1 MSLDFQQVRQQ
12 VQQLGAEALQRQ
24 ARLENLRVQA
34 DDLLGQ
40 YTDQVDKL
48 REQVQ
53 TVVHL
58 YDPSLRCAL
67 PVCEALMHQG
77 ALPPLPA
84 EASVL
89 AADGSQIFMDRHA
102 EVQYGLVNAGAILM
116 RHGSAQPPVT
126 HVVSTL
132 LYHEAFERMSEATL
146 ALRRDLD
153 ERRLLAEL
161 ATQADPPVVTFTDGP
176 MELWGSVNEG
186 GEQALQFQKSLEQY
200 LEALERL
207 HTLGT
212 ITAGYVDRPGADLVV
227 RLLEVALLLEQAKN
241 GQADLKQIRKLRP
254 LQGVTDRE
262 LYREILL
269 PGERS
274 AVFAMQSQS
283 AKQYTGALALHF
295 FYLNVGTEHEDYLAR
310 VEIPAWVADDPDQVD
325 TLHAILVSQCRIL
338 GPRPYPYL
346 LHRAHETAVVS
357 LDEKEQVTQ
366 MVVNE
371 LLHRGAKVP
380 RRSYKQS
387 AKDVGK
393 RTRYGT

>member
-12 VQQLGAEALQRQ
+12 VQQLGAEAVQRQ
-24 ARLENLRVQA
+24 AHLENLRVQA
-34 DDLLGQ
+34 DALLGQ
-40 YTDQVDKL
+40 YADQVDEL
-48 REQVQ
+48 RQRVQ
-53 TVVHL
+53 AAVHL

-67 PVCEALMHQG
+67 PVHETLKHCG
-77 ALPPLPA
+77 ALPAMPA
-84 EASVL
+84 EASIL

-116 RHGSAQPPVT
+116 RHGTAQPPAT

-132 LYHEAFERMSEATL
+132 LYHEAFDRMTDATL
-146 ALRRDLD
+146 ALQRDLN

-161 ATQADPPVVTFTDGP
+161 AAQAAPPVVTFTDGP
-176 MELWGSVNEG
+176 MELWGAVNEG
-186 GEQALQFQKSLEQY
+186 GEAASQFQKSLEEY
-200 LEALERL
+200 LAALERL
-207 HTLGT
+207 HELDT
-212 ITAGYVDRPGADLVV
+212 IAAGYVDKPGANLVV
-227 RLLEVALLLEQAKN
+227 RLLEVAYLLDPAQA
-241 GQADLKQIRKLRP
+241 GGADLKQLRKLRP
-254 LQGVTDRE
+254 LEGVTDRE
-262 LYREILL
+262 LYRDSLA

-283 AKQYTGALALHF
+283 AKQYTGVLALHF

-310 VEIPAWVADDPDQVD
+310 VEIPAWVAEDPAKLDG
-325 TLHAILVSQCRIL
+325 LHAILVSQCRIL

-357 LDEKEQVTQ
+357 FDEKEQVTQ

-371 LLHRGAKVP
+371 LLSRGVKVP

-387 AKDVGK
+387 AKDAGK

>member
-1 MSLDFQQVRQQ
+1 MSLDYQQVRQQ

-24 ARLENLRVQA
+24 AHLENLREQA

-40 YTDQVDKL
+40 YTDQVDEL
-48 REQVQ
+48 RQRVQ

-58 YDPSLRCAL
+58 YDPALRCAL
-67 PVCEALMHQG
+67 PVHEPLRQRG

-84 EASVL
+84 EASIL

-116 RHGSAQPPVT
+116 RHGTSLPPAT

-132 LYHEAFERMSEATL
+132 LYHEAFDRMTDATL

-161 ATQADPPVVTFTDGP
+161 AAQADPPVITFTDGP
-176 MELWGSVNEG
+176 MELWGAVNEG
-186 GEQALQFQKSLEQY
+186 GEQASQFQKSLEEY
-200 LEALERL
+200 LAALERL
-207 HTLGT
+207 HELGT
-212 ITAGYVDRPGADLVV
+212 VTAGYVDKPGADLVV
-227 RLLEVALLLEQAKN
+227 RLLEVALLLDQAKA
-241 GQADLKQIRKLRP
+241 GRVDLKQIRKLRP
-254 LQGVTDRE
+254 LQGVSDRE
-262 LYREILL
+262 LYREILG

-283 AKQYTGALALHF
+283 AKQYEGALALHF
-295 FYLNVGTEHEDYLAR
+295 FYLNVGTENEAYLAR
-310 VEIPAWVADDPDQVD
+310 VEIPAWVAENPAQLNM
-325 TLHAILVSQCRIL
+325 LHAILISQCRML

-357 LDEKEQVTQ
+357 FDEKDQVTQ

-371 LLHRGAKVP
+371 LLSRGVSVP

-387 AKDVGK
+387 AKDAGK

>member
-24 ARLENLRVQA
+24 AHLESLQA
-34 DDLLGQ
+34 RAGDLLGQ
-40 YTDQVDKL
+40 YADQLDEL
-48 REQVQ
+48 RGRVQ

-58 YDPSLRCAL
+58 YDPALRCAL
-67 PVCEALMHQG
+67 PVREGLLFQG
-77 ALPPLPA
+77 MLPPLPA
-84 EASVL
+84 EASIL

-116 RHGSAQPPVT
+116 RHGSALPPVT

-161 ATQADPPVVTFTDGP
+161 AGQADPPVVTFTDGP

-186 GEQALQFQKSLEQY
+186 GEQASQFQKSLEQY
-200 LEALERL
+200 LAALEQL
-207 HTLGT
+207 HVLGT

-227 RLLEVALLLEQAKN
+227 RLLEVALLLEQSKS
-241 GQADLKQIRKLRP
+241 GQADLKQIHKLRP

-262 LYREILL
+262 LYLEILQ

-283 AKQYTGALALHF
+283 ARQYKDALALHF
-295 FYLNVGTEHEDYLAR
+295 FYLNVGTENEAYLAR
-310 VEIPAWVADDPDQVD
+310 VEIPAWVADDPAQLDL
-325 TLHAILVSQCRIL
+325 LHAILVSQCRIL

-366 MVVNE
+366 MVINE
-371 LLHRGAKVP
+371 LLRQGIKVP
-380 RRSYKQS
+380 HRSYKQS

>member
-12 VQQLGAEALQRQ
+12 VHQLGAEALQRQ
-24 ARLENLRVQA
+24 ARLEDLRKQA
-34 DDLLGQ
+34 DNLLGQ
-40 YTDQVDKL
+40 YSDQVDEL
-48 REQVQ
+48 RQRVQ
-53 TVVHL
+53 SVVHL
-58 YDPSLRCAL
+58 YDPALRCAL
-67 PVCEALMHQG
+67 PVREALMFRG

-84 EASVL
+84 DATIL

-102 EVQYGLVNAGAILM
+102 EVQYGLVNAGAIRM

-161 ATQADPPVVTFTDGP
+161 AAQADLPVVTFTDGP

-186 GEQALQFQKSLEQY
+186 GEQASQFQKSLEQY
-200 LEALERL
+200 LAALEQL
-207 HTLGT
+207 HELGT
-212 ITAGYVDRPGADLVV
+212 VTAGYVDRPGADLVV
-227 RLLEVALLLEQAKN
+227 RLLEVTLLLEQAKN
-241 GQADLKQIRKLRP
+241 GGADLKQIRKLRP

-262 LYREILL
+262 LYRELL
-269 PGERS
+269 QPGERS

-283 AKQYTGALALHF
+283 ARQYEGALALHF
-295 FYLNVGTEHEDYLAR
+295 FYLNVGTEIEDYLAR
-310 VEIPAWVADDPDQVD
+310 VEIPAWVADDAAQLDL
-325 TLHAILVSQCRIL
+325 LHSILVSQCRML

-366 MVVNE
+366 MVINE
-371 LLHRGAKVP
+371 LLHRGVKVP

-387 AKDVGK
+387 AKDAGK